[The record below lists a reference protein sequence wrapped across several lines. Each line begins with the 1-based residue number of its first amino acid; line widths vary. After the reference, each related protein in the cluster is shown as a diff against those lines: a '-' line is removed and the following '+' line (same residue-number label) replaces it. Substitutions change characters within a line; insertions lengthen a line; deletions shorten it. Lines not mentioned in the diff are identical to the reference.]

1 MPIVSRKSQQL
12 TAHNAGEKQALI
24 AYSLIHFM
32 EHDLIHGVWH
42 IDKGVLFTVKELIL
56 RPGDSVRGF
65 IQGKRV
71 GFFSFDP
78 DYSLLSRM

>member
-1 MPIVSRKSQQL
+1 
-12 TAHNAGEKQALI
+12 
-24 AYSLIHFM
+24 M

-78 DYSLLSRM
+78 DYSYWIFQVYYPVCESPFIGHHALEQ